1 MPNRDANQL
10 TFRIDEQVPLMHVGM
25 KETVAQRLAEKLAH
39 DQQGDSFGILS
50 GCVQL
55 RSAAQRRSLHPF
67 RRQNARSRAR
77 PVDSR
82 YAKLHIARGVFG
94 ELRRCGRFHPQI
106 ELKRDA
112 GRQRIDKCPHAQ
124 PPRLGEKPL
133 RPARG
138 KSEGRQI
145 AGEFGFD
152 TGPENLH
159 GHGARRLVICC
170 RAVHLGDRGGGERLV
185 EKFKCGSKRNAES
198 GFYFLPRAPGRKW
211 RKAVLQRGERGRGFV
226 TDDIGPRRQHLAKLD
241 IGGPQFLERE
251 GKPHARRNVAVC
263 AASAPREASAH
274 ELRRHA
280 SRKLAW
286 DQCVVPRQN
295 PRRI

>member
-1 MPNRDANQL
+1 M
-10 TFRIDEQVPLMHVGM
+10 
-25 KETVAQRLAEKLAH
+25 
-39 DQQGDSFGILS
+39 
-50 GCVQL
+50 
-55 RSAAQRRSLHPF
+55 
-67 RRQNARSRAR
+67 R

-170 RAVHLGDRGGGERLV
+170 RAVHLGDRALT
-185 EKFKCGSKRNAES
+185 KPSKNSNAAASGMPS
-198 GFYFLPRAPGRKW
+198 GFYFLARPVENERSM
-211 RKAVLQRGERGRGFV
+211 QRGERGRSF
-226 TDDIGPRRQHLAKLD
+226 
-241 IGGPQFLERE
+241 
-251 GKPHARRNVAVC
+251 
-263 AASAPREASAH
+263 
-274 ELRRHA
+274 RH
-280 SRKLAW
+280 R
-286 DQCVVPRQN
+286 
-295 PRRI
+295 